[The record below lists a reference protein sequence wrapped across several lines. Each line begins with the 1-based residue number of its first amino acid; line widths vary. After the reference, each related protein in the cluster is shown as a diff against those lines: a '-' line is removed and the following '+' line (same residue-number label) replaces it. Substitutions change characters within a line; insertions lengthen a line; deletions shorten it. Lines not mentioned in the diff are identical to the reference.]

1 MFGKRASFRWY
12 ARQDLNLR
20 PSESESDALSAAPRA
35 RMFDLR
41 RLARVCFLLF
51 SGQTVVKGVSLFVF
65 AALSASAFNRLRI
78 SDTLRA
84 AYVGV
89 RRSIQLSYGHIFT
102 FTAIYGILTVVSDTK
117 AAAMI
122 TAGIIISKLPGKV
135 NSGLRL
141 FKVFFGRHIFQKKDI
156 LYEAHKR
163 LS

>member
-35 RMFDLR
+35 RIFDLR

-51 SGQTVVKGVSLFVF
+51 SGQTVVKGVSLFCFRCPMCQCLQPLADFRYSTRRVCRSPTLYP
-65 AALSASAFNRLRI
+65 AE
-78 SDTLRA
+78 LRA
-84 AYVGV
+84 
-89 RRSIQLSYGHIFT
+89 HI
-102 FTAIYGILTVVSDTK
+102 TAIYGILTVVSDTK